1 MQLRLRTRSSPP
13 ESTQVPT
20 SGRITTLVALKQA
33 SSSPTMK
40 GVLPRWSRY
49 RGSVGV
55 RTA

>member
-1 MQLRLRTRSSPP
+1 MQLRVSTRISPP

-33 SSSPTMK
+33 SSSPTMN
-40 GVLPRWSRY
+40 GELPRWSRY
-49 RGSVGV
+49 SGSVGV